1 MKIDFKKPKY
11 LMPLLLLPF
20 MFLLNYGILSFSEE
34 EEPDEDEGNTDIQVD
49 IGNVSEQVRNSRIDN
64 KLDAFRSRYKRAE
77 GYTAIENLK
86 LDVDDSVLGES
97 SYNLAERRMLD
108 SIDNALQNSLNS
120 PSFPQEQTSYSNP
133 GSSGTHQPA
142 SFINEENKA
151 LDKAIE
157 QLQGVTQQNEDDK
170 AKYEDPME
178 LFRAQ
183 MALIDSIS
191 KANDPNLQEA
201 VTDNEEVPI
210 QLPQK
215 PKLKVK
221 KTEST
226 SSYFNTVGKT
236 DESTLIKAIVDEEI
250 KKGTL
255 GNKVRIRLLEDIQ
268 VGKTTLKQGSYL
280 YALISG
286 YESQRVKL
294 SITTV
299 KNQDR
304 ILPVQLDIY
313 DNDGMEGL
321 YVPASSFREFSKEL
335 GANSTGGVNIRMNQG
350 SSSMDQF
357 YMSTLQ
363 KLVTSTSQAMSKA
376 IRQNKANLKY
386 GTFIYL
392 VDPDDLNENI
402 NDITEN

>member
-20 MFLLNYGILSFSEE
+20 MFLLNYGILSFSGE
-34 EEPDEDEGNTDIQVD
+34 EEPHKDEGNTDIQVD
-49 IGNVSEQVRNSRIDN
+49 IGNVSEEVLNSKIDD
-64 KLDAFRSRYKRAE
+64 KLDAFRSRYKRAD

-97 SYNLAERRMLD
+97 SNNLTERRMLD
-108 SIDNALQNSLNS
+108 SIDNALRNSLSS
-120 PSFPQEQTSYSNP
+120 PSFPQEQTSYST
-133 GSSGTHQPA
+133 GSSGTRQPTD
-142 SFINEENKA
+142 FIPGEDMA

-157 QLQGVTQQNEDDK
+157 QLQGGTQQNEDNKD
-170 AKYEDPME
+170 KYEDPME

-183 MALIDSIS
+183 MTLIDSIS

-201 VTDNEEVPI
+201 VTENKEMPAE
-210 QLPQK
+210 LPQRQ
-215 PKLKVK
+215 KLKVK
-221 KTEST
+221 KATNPST
-226 SSYFNTVGKT
+226 HFNTVGKT
-236 DESTLIKAIVDEEI
+236 DESTLIKAIVDEEL

-255 GNKVRIRLLEDIQ
+255 GNRIRIRLLEDIQ
-268 VGKTTLKQGSYL
+268 VGQTTLKQGSYL

-299 KNQDR
+299 KTQER
-304 ILPVQLDIY
+304 ILPVQLHIY

-335 GANSTGGVNIRMNQG
+335 GANSAGGVNIRMNQG

-363 KLVTSTSQAMSKA
+363 KLVTSTSQAVSKA

-386 GTFIYL
+386 GTLIYL
-392 VDPDDLNENI
+392 VDPDDLREEI
-402 NDITEN
+402 NSITAN

>member
-34 EEPDEDEGNTDIQVD
+34 EEPDMDEGSTDIQVD

-64 KLDAFRSRYKRAE
+64 KLDAFRSRYKRAD
-77 GYTAIENLK
+77 GHTAIENLK

-97 SYNLAERRMLD
+97 PYNLTERRMLD
-108 SIDNALQNSLNS
+108 SIDNALRNSLNTQAPPPAQS
-120 PSFPQEQTSYSNP
+120 SYSNP

-142 SFINEENKA
+142 ALIPEEDKA

-157 QLQGVTQQNEDDK
+157 QLKGVTQRNEDDK

-191 KANDPNLQEA
+191 KANDPNLQDAPTE
-201 VTDNEEVPI
+201 NEEMPI
-210 QLPQK
+210 QLHQRPR
-215 PKLKVK
+215 LKVK
-221 KTEST
+221 KAT
-226 SSYFNTVGKT
+226 SPFSHFNTVSRT
-236 DESTLIKAIVDEEI
+236 EESTLIKAIVDEEL

-255 GNKVRIRLLEDIQ
+255 DNRVRIRLLEDIQ
-268 VGKTTLKQGSYL
+268 IGKTTLKQGSYL

-299 KNQDR
+299 KTEDK
-304 ILPVQLDIY
+304 ILPVQLHIY

-321 YVPASSFREFSKEL
+321 YVPASSFRKFSKDL
-335 GANSTGGVNIRMNQG
+335 GANSAGGVNIRMNQG

-376 IRQNKANLKY
+376 IRKNKANLKY

-392 VDPDDLNENI
+392 VDPDDLSENF